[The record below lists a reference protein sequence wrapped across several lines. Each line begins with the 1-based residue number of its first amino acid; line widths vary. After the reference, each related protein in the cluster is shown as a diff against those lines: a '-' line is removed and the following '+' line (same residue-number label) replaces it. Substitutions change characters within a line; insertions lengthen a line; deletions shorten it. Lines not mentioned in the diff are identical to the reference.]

1 MDTISKKPVCIL
13 LEKSSRRWSE
23 HLKRKLSLSYK
34 LICVDAYAIIH
45 HSGYRILSE
54 ELNRIIDDSSATTVF
69 FSIDYFYGID
79 VEFISGI
86 NQSVQKVLV
95 TFDDLS
101 LHSFNSI
108 TATSCDLVLTADPL
122 SRLKYIEKGI
132 DAVYCPLESSKQ
144 IYRDLKRDKKIEILF
159 FGNTKLADR
168 QYYIDYLRKRGLKIK
183 VYGEV
188 TSYLDESELVQ
199 KICESHIVLNF
210 SKTGLLEKEQVQESH
225 HRYLWQVKGRIIEV
239 GLCRTVCV
247 SEYAPGLELLYSDA
261 ELPTF
266 RTPEECHILLEKLLS
281 NDEAREEIA
290 NRICRRT
297 LSEYEDIPIMSDVEK
312 ALSKHRDKQ
321 GQRGTNLI
329 ATPYW
334 YRRLRLR
341 VRVQHLTGKV
351 REKIYEIHNE
361 VFRSNERRNYLNL
374 MLLIDIAAW
383 SVYDQLLKR
392 FLRHS

>member
-1 MDTISKKPVCIL
+1 M
-13 LEKSSRRWSE
+13 
-23 HLKRKLSLSYK
+23 LS
-34 LICVDAYAIIH
+34 D
-45 HSGYRILSE
+45 
-54 ELNRIIDDSSATTVF
+54 ELNRIIADSSVRVIF
-69 FSIDYFYGID
+69 FSIDFFYGID

-132 DAVYCPLESSKQ
+132 DAVYFPLESSKT
-144 IYRDLKRDKKIEILF
+144 IYRNLSREKKIEVLF

-168 QYYIDYLRKRGLKIK
+168 QYHIDFLRKKGLRIE
-183 VYGEV
+183 VYGEA
-188 TSYLDESELVQ
+188 TSYLEVNELVQ
-199 KICESHIVLNF
+199 KICESQIVLNF
-210 SKTGLLEKEQVQESH
+210 SKTGFLEKEPVQESH
-225 HRYLWQVKGRIIEV
+225 HRCLWQMKGRIIEV

-247 SEYAPGLELLYSDA
+247 SEYAPGIELLYSDA

-266 RTPEECHILLEKLLS
+266 RSPEECYILLKSLLS
-281 NDEAREEIA
+281 NDEAREDIA
-290 NRICRRT
+290 NRIYRRT
-297 LSEYEDIPIMSDVEK
+297 LSEYEDEPIMSTVGK

-321 GQRGTNLI
+321 DQQDTNLL

-341 VRVQHLTGKV
+341 VRLQHLTGKV
-351 REKIYEIHNE
+351 REKCYEIHSE
-361 VFRSNERRNYLNL
+361 VFRSKGRINNLKL
-374 MLLIDIAAW
+374 MLLIDIVAW

-392 FLRHS
+392 FLKHS